1 MERSMRASD
10 RNAMVNK
17 ARELRRSASPPESL
31 LWQQLRRRPSGLKFR
46 RQHPFGPFIADF
58 YCPAIRLI
66 VEVDGD
72 SHDMGDRPMR
82 DARRDE
88 WLREHGLR
96 VVRFTAADVMK
107 DVGSAVTAILRV
119 AKG

>member
-1 MERSMRASD
+1 MEGLMRERD

-17 ARELRRSASPPESL
+17 ARELRRSPSPPESL
-31 LWQQLRRRPSGLKFR
+31 LWQQLRRRPHGLKFR

-58 YCPAIRLI
+58 YCPAVKLV

-72 SHDMGDRPMR
+72 SHDMGGRPMQ

-96 VVRFTAADVMK
+96 FVRFAAADVMR
-107 DVGSAVTAILRV
+107 DVGSAVTAIMKV
-119 AKG
+119 ARG